1 MKVGAENRT
10 KLIAAIVTALVAIVL
25 MATRFSGIFGGASAN
40 EPTSASTRMP
50 SAAELSNQPARP
62 VARGPQRTRTG
73 VSGSTG
79 GKKASTVASLDP
91 TLHFDLLKGSE
102 DTKYGGTGRNI
113 FRVFV
118 VIPPPEAPVHTG
130 PQQAPNQGPPP
141 PPPPP
146 PSNLRFYGFAT
157 SRPDGAKRIFLTKNE
172 DVFIAAEGD
181 IVDRRYK
188 VVRISPNA
196 VEILDVLSNNRES
209 IPLSAG

>member
-1 MKVGAENRT
+1 VKVGAENRT
-10 KLIAAIVTALVAIVL
+10 KLVLAVVSAAVAIAL
-25 MATRFSGIFGGASAN
+25 MGWRFSGIFGGASAN
-40 EPTSASTRMP
+40 ETTSASTHMP
-50 SAAELSNQPARP
+50 TAAELSNQPARP
-62 VARGPQRTRTG
+62 VTRGTQRTRTG
-73 VSGSTG
+73 AASSTG
-79 GKKASTVASLDP
+79 GKKQSAVASLDP

-118 VIPPPEAPVHTG
+118 E
-130 PQQAPNQGPPP
+130 PPP
-141 PPPPP
+141 PPIVPVVAPGPKTPTPPQITPPP

-188 VVRISPNA
+188 VVRISPNS

>member
-1 MKVGAENRT
+1 MKVGAENRM
-10 KLIAAIVTALVAIVL
+10 KLILAVVSAVLAIAMIAW
-25 MATRFSGIFGGASAN
+25 RFSGIFGGASAD
-40 EPTSASTRMP
+40 ETTSASTRMP

-62 VARGPQRTRTG
+62 LARGPQRTRTG
-73 VSGSTG
+73 ALGSTG
-79 GKKASTVASLDP
+79 GKKASAVASLDP

-102 DTKYGGTGRNI
+102 DTKYDGTGRNI

-118 VIPPPEAPVHTG
+118 EIPHVYQPPAG
-130 PQQAPNQGPPP
+130 PQHQEANNTPPP

-188 VVRISPNA
+188 VVRISPNS
-196 VEILDVLSNNRES
+196 VEILDVLSNNREN

>member
-1 MKVGAENRT
+1 VKVGAENRT

-50 SAAELSNQPARP
+50 SASELSNQPPRP
-62 VARGPQRTRTG
+62 MARGQRGRTAR
-73 VSGSTG
+73 SGSTG
-79 GKKASTVASLDP
+79 GTQPTLVASLDP
-91 TLHFDLLKGSE
+91 TLHTDLLKGSE
-102 DTKYGGTGRNI
+102 DTKYEGTGRNI

-118 VIPPPEAPVHTG
+118 EIPPPRVPVHTDT
-130 PQQAPNQGPPP
+130 PQAQNQGPPS

-146 PSNLRFYGFAT
+146 PSNLKFYGFAT
-157 SRPDGAKRIFLTKNE
+157 NRPDGGKRIFLIKNE

-188 VVRISPNA
+188 VVRISPNS
-196 VEILDVLSNNRES
+196 VEILDVLSNNREN
-209 IPLSAG
+209 IPLNAG